1 MAARPRTT
9 AAGPAAGEPPADVG
23 VDLRRL
29 APALAAAA
37 VAAVA
42 LAAGAALG
50 VVDGGRPGVLPWPL
64 LMVLAALP
72 VALAG
77 VLAIRG
83 RPSTAAGVLAG
94 AAALAPGRAVVD
106 LQLAVDASLA
116 TRPELTVPGPI
127 DAPPSWL
134 GLGLLLLGH
143 AALVLAGVL
152 AVQVSSALPD
162 DVDPPDGLRQA
173 VPVAAGAA
181 VLVLAVGLLLPPYVS
196 ADANLL
202 DRSALDGPLLVALG
216 VLATGLAAV
225 LAVALAMVA
234 RSWGLATGVL
244 AGVAVASSA
253 VVVPPLLGALTA
265 PWLHLAAGPLV
276 VLAGAAALL
285 VIPRVAKPMRPSS
298 NVVER
303 TTHWE
308 STRARVTRAAA
319 APATA
324 ARAAAAQPGSKPRQ
338 YGLYLAAGVLAVVA
352 AGCAFA
358 GARAPLVL
366 ATTGQALARTDA
378 QVWLIPAGAVVGVL
392 GVALLVPKFALAVR
406 PAAAVA
412 WVAVVLAGSAVLERA
427 VNAAELPVGIQPGS
441 GTLYTALGIV
451 AAVLLGG
458 CAVVAG
464 MVERE
469 DAEPDRVGPPL
480 MWPAVAAAV
489 MAVGAFVAPVVES
502 PEYEGAGLAQG
513 VGLSFW
519 GMLAALLVVLG
530 GLALAPRSRPARAVA
545 LLAGLLCVVGVRLLE
560 LVAVGGTAQV
570 GVWFAT
576 GCLAVLLVMLAL
588 AARAARRTPA
598 R

>member
-9 AAGPAAGEPPADVG
+9 AAGPAADGPPADVG

-42 LAAGAALG
+42 LASGAALG

-72 VALAG
+72 VALGG
-77 VLAIRG
+77 VLAVRG

-116 TRPELTVPGPI
+116 TRPELTVPGPVV
-127 DAPPSWL
+127 APPSWL

-152 AVQVSSALPD
+152 AVQASSALPD
-162 DVDPPDGLRQA
+162 DVDAPDGLRQA
-173 VPVAAGAA
+173 LPFAAGGA

-202 DRSALDGPLLVALG
+202 DRSALDGPVLVALG

-225 LAVALAMVA
+225 LAVALAMVG

-244 AGVAVASSA
+244 AGVAVASTA
-253 VVVPPLLGALTA
+253 VVLPPLLGALTA

-285 VIPRVAKPMRPSS
+285 VIPQAAKPMRPSS

-303 TTHWE
+303 RTHWE
-308 STRARVTRAAA
+308 ATRARATRAE
-319 APATA
+319 AT
-324 ARAAAAQPGSKPRQ
+324 RAEATQPESKPRQ
-338 YGLYLAAGVLAVVA
+338 YGLYLTAGVLAVVA

-366 ATTGQALARTDA
+366 ATSGQALARTDA
-378 QVWLIPAGAVVGVL
+378 QGWLIPAGAVVGVL
-392 GVALLVPKFALAVR
+392 GSGLLVPKFAPAVR

-451 AAVLLGG
+451 AAVLAGG
-458 CAVVAG
+458 FAVVAG

-469 DAEPDRVGPPL
+469 DAEPDAVGPRL
-480 MWPAVAAAV
+480 MWPAIAAGV
-489 MAVGAFVAPVVES
+489 LAVGAFVAPVVES
-502 PEYEGAGLAQG
+502 SEYEGAGLARG

-530 GLALAPRSRPARAVA
+530 GLGLAPLSRPVRAVA

-576 GCLAVLLVMLAL
+576 SCLAVLLVMLAL
-588 AARAARRTPA
+588 VARTARRTPA